1 MDIHNLKISATL
13 LVALHLFNGSSNSTI
28 SEIANL
34 FIIFS
39 TSNCMNL
46 VIIDIL
52 CLYHGLGYRVKMT

>member
-52 CLYHGLGYRVKMT
+52 CL